1 MAATLRPSHHQW
13 ADLLPELLGRII
25 AHLPRP
31 DDRARFRAVCRP
43 WHLAVRQHNR
53 PQLLWIIY
61 SDGTFVTFP
70 DHGINHGLSFPDDLT
85 LVGVCHSWLVF
96 YRIADWWRR
105 SYLLYNPFTKST
117 VPLPGLDY
125 AIDDTS
131 YRFEVRKVIMG
142 STKDDIV
149 AVTTN
154 NCNYPIIL
162 CRPGKAGAWW
172 PQRGEMPYA
181 SIFDVVFYKDNLCG
195 ITKSNDLVVM
205 DIDQD
210 DEGIPFVKD
219 IKYVIMH
226 PSGDDDND
234 DEEERDEEDEYR
246 DDGEV
251 SSNDEVEYNETST
264 IDEDGEELDDASIV
278 NDDSDDDKVTMNKLA
293 NKDNNFNI
301 DDHEEVSSNEGEE
314 DVDDE
319 DYDDESGILGDSF
332 FEGMIP
338 NDSDYRVL
346 DGTEY
351 AHGEDLDGIM
361 TSRHLFESNDKLLMV
376 RRRKYVPFLSRPYN
390 LKVEVLKADANAGV
404 WIPHKDGVPGAFF
417 MSKHYSIHVPT
428 YKEAGKKFIHHFVDE
443 HNVGVDS
450 RSRRFSL
457 REGKPM
463 WFPPQEPVV

>member
-13 ADLLPELLGRII
+13 ADLLPELLGWII
-25 AHLPRP
+25 AHHPRP
-31 DDRARFRAVCRP
+31 DDRARFRAACRP
-43 WHLAVRQHNR
+43 CHLAVRQHNR
-53 PQLLWIIY
+53 PQLPWIIY

-70 DHGINHGLSFPDDLT
+70 DHGINHGLSFPDDMT
-85 LVGVCHSWLVF
+85 FVGCV
-96 YRIADWWRR
+96 
-105 SYLLYNPFTKST
+105 YLLYNPFTKST

-125 AIDDTS
+125 ATDDTS

-172 PQRGEMPYA
+172 PRRGEMPYA
-181 SIFDVVFYKDNLCG
+181 SIFDVVFCKDNLCG

-210 DEGIPFVKD
+210 DKGIPFVKD

-226 PSGDDDND
+226 PSGDDDD
-234 DEEERDEEDEYR
+234 DEEERDDEDEYE

-251 SSNDEVEYNETST
+251 LINDEVEYNETSS

-278 NDDSDDDKVTMNKLA
+278 NDDSDDDNVTMNKLA

-301 DDHEEVSSNEGEE
+301 DDHKEVSSNEGEE
-314 DVDDE
+314 DVDDG
-319 DYDDESGILGDSF
+319 DYDDGSGILGDSF

-338 NDSDYRVL
+338 NDSDYRVP
-346 DGTEY
+346 DGNEY
-351 AHGEDLDGIM
+351 AHGEDLDGIV

-376 RRRKYVPFLSRPYN
+376 RRRKYVPYLSRPYN
-390 LKVEVLKADANAGV
+390 LKVEVLEADINASV
-404 WIPHKDGVPGAFF
+404 WIPHTDGVQGAFF

-428 YKEAGKKFIHHFVDE
+428 YKDVAKKFIHHFVDE

-450 RSRRFSL
+450 KSRQFSL
-457 REGKPM
+457 SEGKPM
-463 WFPPQEPVV
+463 WISPQEPVV

>member
-1 MAATLRPSHHQW
+1 MASTLQPSSHHQW

-25 AHLPRP
+25 ARLPRP

-43 WHLAVRQHNR
+43 WHLAVRQHNH
-53 PQLLWIIY
+53 PELPWIIY

-70 DHGINHGLSFPDDLT
+70 DHSIHHGLSIPDNACF
-85 LVGVCHSWLVF
+85 VGVCHSWLVF
-96 YRIADWWRR
+96 SRISDLWRR

-117 VPLPGLDY
+117 VPLPGLDS

-131 YRFEVRKVIMG
+131 YQFEMI
-142 STKDDIV
+142 SV

-162 CRPGKAGAWW
+162 CRPGKPGAWW
-172 PQRGEMPYA
+172 PRRGEMPYA

-226 PSGDDDND
+226 PSGDDDEA
-234 DEEERDEEDEYR
+234 DEEERDEEDEYK
-246 DDGEV
+246 DGGEV
-251 SSNDEVEYNETST
+251 SSNDEVEYNETSS

-293 NKDNNFNI
+293 NKDNNFNM

-314 DVDDE
+314 DVDDG
-319 DYDDESGILGDSF
+319 DYDDGSGILGDSF

-338 NDSDYRVL
+338 NDSDYMVP
-346 DGTEY
+346 DGNEY
-351 AHGEDLDGIM
+351 AHGEDLDGIV
-361 TSRHLFESNDKLLMV
+361 TSRHLFESNGKLLMV
-376 RRRKYVPFLSRPYN
+376 RRRQYVPILSRSYN
-390 LKVEVLKADANAGV
+390 LKVDVLEADVNAGV
-404 WIPHKDGVPGAFF
+404 WIPRIDGVPGAFF

-457 REGKPM
+457 SEGKPM
-463 WFPPQEPVV
+463 WFSPQEPVV